1 MPNAKK
7 IMRRLYTFVFY
18 LFLPTVLL
26 RLLWRSLRAP
36 EYRRRWA
43 ERFGS
48 FTSFQIHQSIWIH
61 AVSVGE
67 VQAIEP
73 LVRRLIAL
81 HPDIPLVITTTTPTG
96 SERVR
101 KLFDTAVHHVYFP
114 YDLPF
119 AINGFLKRTSPRLLL
134 MVETE
139 IWPNLL
145 AICRDKGIYTVLGNA
160 RLSEK
165 SARGYAKLGEL
176 AREAMGRIDL
186 LAAQGRADA
195 DRFVRLGVPAERV
208 TITGSIKFDIHL
220 PASLL
225 EQAAV
230 LRQEWGDRPVWVA
243 ASTHEGEDAEVLA
256 AHHAI
261 RNSLPETLLVIVP
274 RHPERF
280 ESVTELCRQEGFNT
294 VRRSEHRRTESDTA
308 VFVGDTMG
316 ELTLFLAAA
325 DTAFVGGSLIKR
337 GGHNVLEPA
346 ALGKPVVFGPH
357 MFNFAAI
364 SELLLAQEAAYK
376 VANGEELARVM
387 GTWLADASERSRIGE
402 NGRAVVEKNRGA
414 MERLLALIEEK
425 L

>member
-1 MPNAKK
+1 
-7 IMRRLYTFVFY
+7 MRRLYTLIFY
-18 LFLPTVLL
+18 LALPAVLL

-43 ERFGS
+43 ERFGIFS
-48 FTSFQIHQSIWIH
+48 AFKLDRSIWVH

-81 HPDIPLVITTTTPTG
+81 HPDTPVVITTTTPTG

-114 YDLPF
+114 YDLPI

-145 AICRDKGIYTVLGNA
+145 ALCSRAGIYTLLGNA

-165 SARGYAKLGEL
+165 SARGYARLGKFTRQTL
-176 AREAMGRIDL
+176 GHIDL
-186 LAAQGRADA
+186 LAAQGQGDA
-195 DRFVRLGVPAERV
+195 ERFVRLGVPAERV

-220 PASLL
+220 PASLH

-243 ASTHEGEDAEVLA
+243 ASTHEGEESEVLA
-256 AHHAI
+256 AHNKI
-261 RNSLPETLLVIVP
+261 LESLPEALLVVVP

-280 ESVTELCRQEGFNT
+280 DRVAELCGQKGFST
-294 VRRSEHRRTESDTA
+294 VRRSNQDRTRAETS
-308 VFVGDTMG
+308 VFLGDTMG

-325 DTAFVGGSLIKR
+325 DAAFVGGSLIKR

-346 ALGKPVVFGPH
+346 ALGKPIVFGPYMH
-357 MFNFAAI
+357 NFAAI
-364 SELLLAQEAAYK
+364 SELLLKQDAASR
-376 VANGEELARVM
+376 VANSEELASLT
-387 GTWLADASERSRIGE
+387 GGWLADASERTRIGE
-402 NGRAVVEKNRGA
+402 NGRSVVEQNRGA

>member
-1 MPNAKK
+1 
-7 IMRRLYTFVFY
+7 MRRLYTILFY
-18 LFLPTVLL
+18 LFLPVILL

-36 EYRRRWA
+36 AYRKRWA
-43 ERFGS
+43 ERFGIFPS
-48 FTSFQIHQSIWIH
+48 FHITESIWIH

-67 VQAIEP
+67 VQAVEP

-81 HPDIPLVITTTTPTG
+81 HPNMPIVITTTTPTG
-96 SERVR
+96 SERVV

-145 AICRDKGIYTVLGNA
+145 AICGGRGIRTILGNA

-165 SARGYAKLGEL
+165 SARGYAKLGAF
-176 AREAMGRIDL
+176 ARETMGRIDL

-195 DRFVRLGVPAERV
+195 ERFMDLGVPAARV

-220 PASLL
+220 PASLQ
-225 EQAAV
+225 EQAEV
-230 LRQEWGDRPVWVA
+230 LRQEWGGRPVWVA
-243 ASTHEGEDAEVLA
+243 ASTHEGEETQVLA
-256 AHHAI
+256 AHRKI
-261 RNSLPETLLVIVP
+261 RESLPDTLLVIVP

-280 ESVTELCRQEGFNT
+280 DRVVELCRQEGFGT
-294 VRRSEHRRTESDTA
+294 VRRSDGERAHADTA

-325 DTAFVGGSLIKR
+325 DAAFVGGSLIKR
-337 GGHNVLEPA
+337 GGHNVMEPA
-346 ALGKPVVFGPH
+346 ALGKPVAFGPH

-364 SELLLAQEAAYK
+364 SQLLLDQEAACR
-376 VANGEELARVM
+376 VADAEDLAGVM
-387 GTWLADASERSRIGE
+387 GAWLMDASERSRIGE
-402 NGRAVVEKNRGA
+402 NGRGVVEQNRGA
-414 MERLLALIEEK
+414 MERLLALLEEY